1 MRLLKLLDRVWVIS
15 AIPFFRAYMGTT
27 FYYSF
32 HLPFSS
38 YFTYKGFALTYTS
51 ATSSQ
56 PLSSIPLFS
65 WVPFVTVLCLSDSNF
80 KSNGIQLYMIAVAV
94 IPTHSIEV
102 SLPNVNKICVK
113 FPLVQ

>member
-1 MRLLKLLDRVWVIS
+1 MYCVTQI
-15 AIPFFRAYMGTT
+15 T

-38 YFTYKGFALTYTS
+38 YFTYKGLALTYTS

-56 PLSSIPLFS
+56 PLS
-65 WVPFVTVLCLSDSNF
+65 VLNGGLVHTIVYLGAVCDCDSNF

-94 IPTHSIEV
+94 IPTRSIEV